1 MREGE
6 REREWGEWEGERG
19 VTLVVL
25 PCGVVE
31 WRSGGAAILYV
42 NVPASGSEAYCHN
55 MTQTAD
61 ILLFTP
67 VKVHE
72 ECQH

>member
-1 MREGE
+1 MRG
-6 REREWGEWEGERG
+6 EGERG
-19 VTLVVL
+19 VTLVLL
-25 PCGVVE
+25 PWGFVG
-31 WRSGGAAILYV
+31 WRGGGASTLSV
-42 NVPASGSEAYCHN
+42 TVQVSVSKAYCHN

-72 ECQH
+72 ACQH